1 MHTTIVVVSRLVDS
15 HILGQAWIGLGCG
28 SQIVRSQIVT
38 ESSRNRV
45 VSWERSKNK
54 PGGEDLPRLQGEMV
68 RGLTQVDDEK
78 RVSMNMHRGREGR
91 TTDKETSVPISC
103 PCQSMVPSQT
113 ID

>member
-1 MHTTIVVVSRLVDS
+1 M
-15 HILGQAWIGLGCG
+15 
-28 SQIVRSQIVT
+28 VT

-78 RVSMNMHRGREGR
+78 RVSMNMHIAHQLSVRGREDDRQR
-91 TTDKETSVPISC
+91 TTALCSRRRGVDRGSVPISC
-103 PCQSMVPSQT
+103 PCPSPHRQ
-113 ID
+113 